1 MKMKVYHFE
10 KRMAATGL
18 PKDVGK
24 CLSRLML
31 SGLLLSGF
39 VGTAMAQRI
48 TLKESKSSMYSVLE
62 KIRKQANVDLIG
74 DLALLKNSKP
84 INIQVKDKDIEL
96 VLREIAAGQDV
107 DLIFRNNTILVRRK
121 ESLPNTSNTNQPN
134 RQKRQMTEQRQ
145 MRVEGRVRDAA
156 GKPLAGVSI
165 KIMGSTRNG
174 VLSGEMA
181 SFMSLS
187 MNHWNCCFR
196 W

>member
-1 MKMKVYHFE
+1 MKLKVYHFE

-39 VGTAMAQRI
+39 FGTAVAQRI
-48 TLKESKSSMYSVLE
+48 TLKESQSSMYSVLE

-84 INIQVKDKDIEL
+84 ISIQVKDKDIEQ

-121 ESLPNTSNTNQPN
+121 ESLPNRTNNDQPSKHKH
-134 RQKRQMTEQRQ
+134 QAPEQRQ
-145 MRVEGRVRDAA
+145 IRVEGRVRDA
-156 GKPLAGVSI
+156 GESLWPGSPLKFWEVRVMAFYLE
-165 KIMGSTRNG
+165 K
-174 VLSGEMA
+174 MA
-181 SFMSLS
+181 SFMFLL
-187 MNHWNCCFR
+187 MNRWN
-196 W
+196 

>member
-1 MKMKVYHFE
+1 
-10 KRMAATGL
+10 L

>member
-1 MKMKVYHFE
+1 MKVYHFE